1 MQPDIV
7 WHNKDNTLRIVG
19 RQYNGRSLELV
30 AQGVDAYEWDDEQ
43 RFNVADAEQAEAL
56 VQYLQG
62 FIRARPV
69 RVSHATEW
77 NIFDGVL
84 WVGGVPTIM
93 LSASQNTP
101 GWAELLSLMLTNNVT
116 RSLFSDDVYASSD
129 LVNEDRIL
137 TLIAQCERMS
147 EF

>member
-1 MQPDIV
+1 MQPDII
-7 WHNKDNTLRIVG
+7 WRNKDNTLRIIG
-19 RQYNGRSLELV
+19 RQYNGRSLEIV
-30 AQGVDAYEWDDEQ
+30 AQGVGAHGWDDEQ
-43 RFNVADAEQAEAL
+43 RFNVADAEQAETL
-56 VQYLQG
+56 VQYLQS
-62 FIRARPV
+62 FIKARPV

-84 WVGGVPTIM
+84 WVGGIPTIM

-116 RSLFSDDVYASSD
+116 RSLFSDEVCASSD
-129 LVNEDRIL
+129 LVNENHIL
-137 TLIAQCERMS
+137 TLIAQCERIN